1 MFDLL
6 VTTPNT
12 AYVVLM
18 LAILVIIMAVLAP
31 GTGLLEIVALT
42 LLFIAGYQMLQLPLN
57 LWAFIIIAAGGLPL
71 YLAIRRRGQRLWLGI
86 AVALLF
92 IGSALLFRNPQ
103 GGAFGVQ
110 FAVVVVVT
118 ILEGSFI
125 WFIMEKT
132 IETFFTPPVYDLS
145 TLIGQVGEARTD
157 IAPEGSVYVGGE
169 SWSARSTTA
178 IQAGTPVK
186 VVSRDG
192 FYLLVEAIS
201 SDEAS

>member
-1 MFDLL
+1 MLDLL
-6 VTTPNT
+6 VTPNA

-18 LAILVIIMAVLAP
+18 LALLAIIMAVLAP
-31 GTGLLEIVALT
+31 GTGLLEIVALA
-42 LLFIAGYQMLQLPLN
+42 LFTVAGYQMLQLPLN
-57 LWAFIIIAAGGLPL
+57 LWAFIIIAAGGLPF

-86 AVALLF
+86 AVALFF

-132 IETFFTPPVYDLS
+132 IETFFAPPVHDLS

-157 IAPEGSVYVGGE
+157 IALDGSVYVGGE
-169 SWSARSTTA
+169 LWSARSKTA

-186 VVSRDG
+186 VVRRDG

-201 SDEAS
+201 SDEVP

>member
-1 MFDLL
+1 MLDLL
-6 VTTPNT
+6 VTPNA

-18 LAILVIIMAVLAP
+18 LAIFAIITAILAP
-31 GTGLLEIVALT
+31 GTGLLEIVALA
-42 LLFIAGYQMLQLPLN
+42 LLTVAGYQMLQLPLN
-57 LWAFIIIAAGGLPL
+57 LWALIIIAAGGVPL
-71 YLAIRRRGQRLWLGI
+71 YLAVRRRGQRLWPGI
-86 AVALLF
+86 AVMLLF
-92 IGSALLFRNPQ
+92 VGSALLFRNPQ

-118 ILEGSFI
+118 ALEGSFI

-132 IETFFTPPVYDLS
+132 IETLFASPVHDLS

-157 IAPEGSVYVGGE
+157 IGLDGSVYVGGE
-169 SWSARSTTA
+169 LWSARSKTT

-186 VVSRDG
+186 VVGRDG

-201 SDEAS
+201 PDEAP